1 MVKNIKMF
9 ADYTYCLHVH
19 CICFPVSLHAAE
31 QDALD
36 ALGGWAGR
44 GGPRCD
50 VLCVL
55 VGAAGAP
62 PGR

>member
-9 ADYTYCLHVH
+9 AESYCLHEY

-36 ALGGWAGR
+36 ALGGVGGAGR
-44 GGPRCD
+44 PCA
-50 VLCVL
+50 VNVKNNMT
-55 VGAAGAP
+55 AYIIE
-62 PGR
+62 